1 MQNTHG
7 LMCSQPFV
15 YSELVERLKKSGL
28 RPTRQ
33 RVILANILFGRGARH
48 LTAEQLHREVHDNAL
63 RISLATVYNT
73 LNQFVDAGLLREIQG
88 QGQQTYFDTR
98 TEDHFHFVLPQN
110 GGLVDF
116 PAHGVDFA
124 KLPDLPP
131 GTAIDRVE
139 VVIHL
144 KPSR

>member
-1 MQNTHG
+1 MNHG
-7 LMCSQPFV
+7 LMCAQPFV

-33 RVILANILFGRGARH
+33 RVILANILLGRGARH

-73 LNQFVDAGLLREIQG
+73 LNQFVSAGLLREI

-98 TEDHFHFVLPQN
+98 TEDHFHFVLPDN

-116 PAHGVDFA
+116 PESGIGFA
-124 KLPDLPP
+124 KLPTLPP
-131 GTAIDRVE
+131 GTDIDRVE

-144 KPSR
+144 KAKA